1 MYFLVWPIS
10 LSKMLLGSIHVA
22 VCIRIPFLFTDEKH
36 FIVCT
41 YNSLITH
48 LSLHEHSWVPPLG
61 WCEYAV
67 NIGAQVSESL
77 FSFFSR
83 YILRSEISGLYN
95 NFLFKFFEE
104 PPNCFPQL
112 LYHFTVPP
120 IINKTPVSPHAHQHV
135 LFFIKKKSINH
146 ANGCEMV
153 PHCEFNLTLSDG

>member
-10 LSKMLLGSIHVA
+10 LSKMLLVSIHIA
-22 VCIRIPFLFTDEKH
+22 VCIRILFLFTDEKYS
-36 FIVCT
+36 IVCT

-48 LSLHEHSWVPPLG
+48 LSLHEHSWFPPFG

-67 NIGAQVSESL
+67 NIAVQVSESL

-83 YILRSEISGLYN
+83 YILRSEIYELYN

-104 PPNCFPQL
+104 PRNCFPQL

-120 IINKTPVSPHAHQHV
+120 IINKTPVSPHPHQHI
-135 LFFIKKKSINH
+135 LFFIKKKIY
-146 ANGCEMV
+146 
-153 PHCEFNLTLSDG
+153 